1 VVDGHGQL
9 CTIKPM
15 KAKILAVDDERDMLE
30 LLQMNL
36 SAQGYIVVTVET
48 AEQAI
53 ESIGRDRPDLVL
65 LDVML
70 QDSSGID
77 LAARLK
83 NRPETS
89 GIPVILLTAK
99 DTEMDIVVGLK
110 VGADDYITKP
120 FSMQV
125 LAARIE
131 AVLRR
136 GRADANSAGE
146 VLTAGRAGQAGQV
159 RIMPTA
165 RDVLVDDKGVD
176 LTSGEF
182 DILLALVQAG
192 GNVLSREQLRN
203 ALGDEA
209 TGQLDRIVD
218 VHVAAMRKKLGK
230 ARGIIKTVHGR
241 GYRINLHN

>member
-1 VVDGHGQL
+1 
-9 CTIKPM
+9 M
-15 KAKILAVDDERDMLE
+15 KAKILVVDDERDMLE

-36 SAQGYIVVTVET
+36 SAQGYIVGAVET

-53 ESIGRDRPDLVL
+53 ESIGRNRPDLVL

-70 QDSSGID
+70 RDSSGID

-99 DTEMDIVVGLK
+99 DTETDIVVGLK

-136 GRADANSAGE
+136 GRADANSAGG
-146 VLTAGRAGQAGQV
+146 VLTAGRAGPGGQGGQV
-159 RIMPTA
+159 RIMPAA
-165 RDVLVDDKGVD
+165 RDVLVDGKGVD

-182 DILLALVQAG
+182 DILLALVHAG

-203 ALGDEA
+203 ALGAEA